1 MSELAFFDM
10 PEVTE
15 LQLEKQKLAKENW
28 EKLNTPKKTYAN
40 ESALASQ
47 TDQCFDFEKMKT
59 EMLDNLNWLKSLSV
73 EEYTFR
79 KKWEEMKEMKDKL
92 TESGVIKA
100 RIWSP
105 KDLNDESLT
114 IKEIEELNPVMKVIV
129 TPDEIEM
136 WSTLRVCCHSAEH
149 QQPPGRYIKF
159 ILVDDNTGKILG
171 FSAIASDLPSISCR
185 DEYIGWSKEDRE
197 KNKEEDGPILHSA
210 VATTIASTQPLGYN
224 FLGGKLVAIM
234 MTSPVVRDAWTN
246 KYNDVLVGMTTT
258 SLYGPE
264 SMYNG
269 IKKWWRGVGVSMGKM
284 PIQPS
289 FDIYKVWHD
298 WLKQNNTDEYLKK
311 MTQKEGV
318 AGPVTSAKARVLSM
332 ISKTLRIKNS
342 DYCHGFQRGVY
353 YSTFYENAR
362 EFLCG
367 KIPEDKLV
375 MKLLVAEGN
384 KAIIDWWKPKAIK
397 RYQKLK
403 LENRLNP
410 DKLFYN
416 VIGDMKY
423 EDAKSKYFGA
433 VGR

>member
-1 MSELAFFDM
+1 MSEMSFFDI

-15 LQLEKQKLAKENW
+15 SQLEKQRIAQENW
-28 EKLNTPKKTYAN
+28 EKMNSSKKTYAN
-40 ESALASQ
+40 QSVLASQ
-47 TDQCFDFEKMKT
+47 TDQSFDFEKMKK

-92 TESGVIKA
+92 AEASVVKA

-105 KDLNDESLT
+105 QDLNDESLT
-114 IKEIEELNPVMKVIV
+114 IQEIEWLNPVMKVIV
-129 TPDEIEM
+129 SPDEIKL
-136 WSTLRVCCHSAEH
+136 WSILRVCCHSAEH

-159 ILVDDNTGKILG
+159 ILLDDNTGKILG
-171 FSAIASDLPSISCR
+171 FSSIASDLPAISCR

-210 VATTIASTQPLGYN
+210 VGSTIAGTQPLGFN
-224 FLGGKLVAIM
+224 FLGGKLVAAM

-246 KYNDVLVGMTTT
+246 KYGDVLVGMTTT
-258 SLYGPE
+258 SLYGQD
-264 SMYNG
+264 SMYNS
-269 IKKWWRGVGVSMGKM
+269 IKWWKSVGKSQGKM

-298 WLKQNNTDEYLKK
+298 WLKQNNSTEYLQK

-318 AGPVTSAKARVLSM
+318 AGPVTSAKARVLAM
-332 ISKTLRIKNS
+332 ISRTLNIRNS
-342 DYCHGFQRGVY
+342 DYNHGFERGVY
-353 YSTFYENAR
+353 YSTFYENTR

-367 KIPEDKLV
+367 KISEDKLV
-375 MKLLVAEGN
+375 MKPLVVNGN
-384 KAIIDWWKPKAIK
+384 KAIIDWWKSKAIK
-397 RYQKLK
+397 RYKSLK
-403 LENRLNP
+403 LENRLEP
-410 DKLFYN
+410 DKLFYTS
-416 VIGDMKY
+416 ICDMKY